1 MDLSPHTDSEHT
13 AAPPSPHRGRRRVV
27 ITYCTQCRWMLRA
40 TWMAQELLTTFADD
54 LEEVTLAPGRGG
66 IFRIDAG
73 ADDSLEP
80 VWNRK
85 RDGGFPEIGELK
97 RRVRDVIAPDK
108 SLGHHDR
115 VGRSTPPGAATG
127 DGA

>member
-1 MDLSPHTDSEHT
+1 MDLSPNTDSEHA
-13 AAPPSPHRGRRRVV
+13 AAPPHPHRGRRRVV

-54 LEEVTLAPGRGG
+54 LDEVALAPGRGG
-66 IFRIDAG
+66 IFRIDADAG
-73 ADDSLEP
+73 DHLEP

-115 VGRSTPPGAATG
+115 VGRS
-127 DGA
+127 